1 MATTNTTITS
11 GVRISVSTQFRS
23 DLSDPLNSRFFFNYR
38 ISVENQ
44 NPFPVKLIH
53 RDWYIFDSL
62 NEADFVSGEG
72 VVGEQPIIESDRK
85 FSYISGCELNSEIG
99 QMKGFYTFKNL
110 LTEELFQVHIPQF
123 DLFYPPK
130 LN

>member
-1 MATTNTTITS
+1 MATTNTAITS
-11 GVRISVSTQFRS
+11 GVRISVSTQFRP

-38 ISVENQ
+38 VTIENE
-44 NPFPVKLIH
+44 NNFPVTLLH

-72 VVGEQPIIESDRK
+72 VVGEQPNISPEKK
-85 FSYISGCELNSEIG
+85 FTYISGCELHSEIG
-99 QMKGFYTFKNL
+99 QMKGFYTFRN
-110 LTEELFQVHIPQF
+110 EMNGDLFQVHIPQF
-123 DLFYPPK
+123 DLIYPAK